1 MDLIATPKN
10 PIPLGAAT
18 GYIEGKK
25 GLRLRYARWPSA
37 LKERRGTVCIF
48 PGRTEF
54 IEKYF
59 EVVGEL
65 RRRGFAVTV
74 LDWRGQGGSSRLVGN
89 SLKGHVRDFND
100 YEGDLAR
107 FMNEVVLPDCPPPF
121 FALGH
126 SMGATVLLKAA
137 TRKGC
142 WFSRM
147 VLTAPMLKIA
157 QLPLPTWAVA
167 KLTEGLT
174 SCGFGRSVV
183 PGGMKEYLASQSF
196 EGNVLTSDRERFLR
210 NQSVLAVAPK
220 LAVGPPTFGWVSAAL
235 GAMAEIDNEGF
246 PSRLRVPVLMLAA
259 GDDRVVSSEAIEA
272 FAMRLR
278 AGAQIVLRGSR
289 HEILQERDII
299 REQFW
304 AAFDAF
310 VPGATM
316 SKALSKAS

>member
-18 GYIEGKK
+18 GYIEIKK
-25 GLRLRYARWPSA
+25 NIRVRYARWPSA

-65 RRRGFAVTV
+65 RRRGFAVAIM
-74 LDWRGQGGSSRLVGN
+74 DWRGQGGSSRLARN
-89 SLKGHVRDFND
+89 ALKGHVRNFGD
-100 YEGDLAR
+100 YESDLSR
-107 FMNEVVLPDCPPPF
+107 FMMEVVLPDCPPPF

-126 SMGATVLLKAA
+126 SMAA
-137 TRKGC
+137 TILLDAATKKGC

-157 QLPLPTWAVA
+157 RLPMPVWAVGQI
-167 KLTEGLT
+167 TEAMT
-174 SCGFGRSVV
+174 FCGFGGGMV
-183 PGGMKEYLASQSF
+183 PGGMKEYRACQKF
-196 EGNVLTSDRERFLR
+196 EGNPLTSDRERFLR
-210 NQSVLAVAPK
+210 NQSVLNAAPQ
-220 LAVGPPTFGWVSAAL
+220 LAVGPPTLGWVHAAL
-235 GAMAEIDNEGF
+235 QSMAAIDSEAF

-259 GDDRVVSSEAIEA
+259 GDDQVVSNKAIEA
-272 FAMRLR
+272 LSMRLR
-278 AGAQIVLRGSR
+278 AGSQIVIRGSR
-289 HEILQERDII
+289 HEIMQERDLI

-304 AAFDAF
+304 AAFDAY

-316 SKALSKAS
+316 KRAG